1 MNKSRNQIHDLTMMA
16 LFLAIEIVLFVTPF
30 GYLRFGPLSATLM
43 HIPVIVCASVMS
55 TQYGAFLGLVFGIS
69 SVINATMTPTVTS
82 FVFSPF
88 VTVAGM
94 SGGFQSLII
103 AIVPRVLLGVI
114 AGTIYH
120 KMLEK
125 GKGKVSSAAT
135 AALVA
140 TLCHT
145 FMVLGLIVLFYGTQY
160 SEALGIAQ
168 SALMGFMGTVI
179 LTNCLPE
186 TAIAVAVNSA
196 LAKALPNQ

>member
-30 GYLRFGPLSATLM
+30 GYLRIGPLSATLM
-43 HIPVIVCASVMS
+43 HIPVIVCSSVMS
-55 TQYGAFLGLVFGIS
+55 TQYGALLGLVFGIS
-69 SVINATMTPTVTS
+69 SVVNATMTPTITS
-82 FVFSPF
+82 WVFSPF

-103 AIVPRVLLGVI
+103 AIVPRVLLGII

-120 KMLEK
+120 KMLET
-125 GKGKVSSAAT
+125 GKGKVKSAAT

-145 FMVLGLIVLFYGTQY
+145 FMVLGLIVIFYGGQY
-160 SEALGIAQ
+160 AQALGIAQ

-186 TAIAVAVNSA
+186 TVLAVAVNSA
-196 LAKALPNQ
+196 LAKALPNK

>member
-30 GYLRFGPLSATLM
+30 GYLRIGPLSATLM

-55 TQYGAFLGLVFGIS
+55 TQYGALLGLVFGIS
-69 SVINATMTPTVTS
+69 SVVNATMTPTITS
-82 FVFSPF
+82 WVFSPF

-103 AIVPRVLLGVI
+103 AIVPRVLLGII

-120 KMLEK
+120 KMLET
-125 GKGKVSSAAT
+125 GKGKVKSAAA

-145 FMVLGLIVLFYGTQY
+145 FMVLGLIVIFYGGQY
-160 SEALGIAQ
+160 AQALGIAQ

-186 TAIAVAVNSA
+186 TVLAVAVNSA
-196 LAKALPNQ
+196 LAKALPNK